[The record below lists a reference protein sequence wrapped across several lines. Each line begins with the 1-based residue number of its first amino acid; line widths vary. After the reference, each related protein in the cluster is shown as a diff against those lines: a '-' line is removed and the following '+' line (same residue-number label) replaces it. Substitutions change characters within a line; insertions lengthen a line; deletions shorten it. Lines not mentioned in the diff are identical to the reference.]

1 MERVNLLKRIIL
13 ILIII
18 ILLIVLIIN
27 IIQIN
32 DSISKKA
39 VQEGKY
45 SKSEQFI
52 LDDISK
58 ELVRPQF
65 SGLVLMKYKGS
76 ASQEEVIRELYDLA
90 TKLIPKYYEI
100 FNGKNE
106 SEIKRYYNISEN
118 QEYTSKQLG
127 ITSYDS
133 FEKMQH
139 NIQQLNGEKLIFKS
153 YKFIK
158 DSVVET
164 EEGVKVKLTILYQDN
179 EEFQLELLIK
189 NNVED
194 EESIL
199 AVL

>member
-1 MERVNLLKRIIL
+1 MKSVNLLKRIIL

-27 IIQIN
+27 IIQIK

-52 LDDISK
+52 LDDISE

-76 ASQEEVIRELYDLA
+76 ASQEEVIRKFYDLA
-90 TKLIPKYYEI
+90 IKLIPTYYEM
-100 FNGKNE
+100 FDGKND
-106 SEIKRYYNISEN
+106 SEIKKYYNISEN
-118 QEYTSKQLG
+118 KKYLRKQLG

-133 FEKMQH
+133 FEIMQH
-139 NIQQLNGEKLIFKS
+139 NIRQLNGKKLIFKS

-164 EEGVKVKLTILYQDN
+164 EEGVKAKLTILYQDN
-179 EEFQLELLIK
+179 EELQLEVLIK
-189 NNVED
+189 NNVQDED
-194 EESIL
+194 SIL
-199 AVL
+199 MVL

>member
-13 ILIII
+13 VLIII

-76 ASQEEVIRELYDLA
+76 ASQEEVIREFYDLA
-90 TKLIPKYYEI
+90 TKLIPKYYEM
-100 FNGKNE
+100 FNRKNE

-118 QEYTSKQLG
+118 QEYISKQLG

-139 NIQQLNGEKLIFKS
+139 NIQQLNCEKLIFKS

-179 EEFQLELLIK
+179 EELQLEVLIK

-194 EESIL
+194 EKSIL

>member
-179 EEFQLELLIK
+179 KELPLEVLIK

-194 EESIL
+194 EKSIL